1 MYQHSY
7 PVYQRSYPVYQ
18 RGRGLGKLFGF
29 LARTIAPVAKSIFK
43 TAAPVLKNTA
53 KRVVKTAA
61 REGMTLAKDLI
72 DGEDFK
78 SAVGKRVQAT
88 KRKIK
93 DAALEALDNQLHTS
107 PPPNKKKKKKT
118 YGEPLP
124 ALLANNFL
132 PRYKKNSGRKTKTK
146 KYNFFTK

>member
-1 MYQHSY
+1 M
-7 PVYQRSYPVYQ
+7 YQRSYPVYQ

-29 LARTIAPVAKSIFK
+29 LARTIAPAARSILK
-43 TAAPVLKNTA
+43 TAAPVLKKTA

-61 REGMTLAKDLI
+61 REGMTLARDLI
-72 DGEDFK
+72 EGEDFK
-78 SAVGKRVQAT
+78 SAVGKRVQST

-93 DAALEALDNQLHTS
+93 DAALEAIDNQLHTS
-107 PPPNKKKKKKT
+107 PLPPPNKKRKKKT

-124 ALLANNFL
+124 VLLANNFL
-132 PRYKKNSGRKTKTK
+132 PQYKKNSGRKTKTK

>member
-29 LARTIAPVAKSIFK
+29 LARTIAPAARSILK

-72 DGEDFK
+72 EGEDFK
-78 SAVGKRVQAT
+78 SAVGKRVQST

-93 DAALEALDNQLHTS
+93 DAALEVIDNQLHTP
-107 PPPNKKKKKKT
+107 PPPNKKKKKKANT

-124 ALLANNFL
+124 VLLANSFL
-132 PRYKKNSGRKTKTK
+132 SKKSGRKKSQK
-146 KYNFFTK
+146 NYNFFTK

>member
-1 MYQHSY
+1 M
-7 PVYQRSYPVYQ
+7 YQRSYPVYQ

-29 LARTIAPVAKSIFK
+29 LARTIAPAARSILK

-61 REGMTLAKDLI
+61 REGMTLAKDLLE
-72 DGEDFK
+72 GEDFK
-78 SAVGKRVQAT
+78 SAVGKRVQST

-93 DAALEALDNQLHTS
+93 DAALEAIDNQLHIS
-107 PPPNKKKKKKT
+107 PPQNNKKKKKM

-124 ALLANNFL
+124 VLLSNSFI
-132 PRYKKNSGRKTKTK
+132 PQYKKSGKKQKQKTK